1 MCLSL
6 ESAHTSNHHL
16 SKGEFGR
23 REDVYEGADDKTH
36 ACKDEDQGDDEEVDL
51 VVVSTS
57 M

>member
-6 ESAHTSNHHL
+6 ESVHTSNHHL